1 MSGNHDDRHAI
12 VVLTEVAKQVDAAS
26 VRKPDVEEAKVWP
39 EAGDAGAKLG
49 CRPTD
54 RDRVT
59 FTLQDHLQRESD
71 VGFVIDN
78 EDALAWHGF
87 LNVNGPPFMDHRSF

>member
-1 MSGNHDDRHAI
+1 MSRNHDDRHA
-12 VVLTEVAKQVDAAS
+12 VVILTKVAEQVDAVS
-26 VRKPDVEEAKVWP
+26 VGKPDVEEAKVRP

-49 CRPTD
+49 RRPAD
-54 RDRVT
+54 RNGVT

-78 EDALAWHGF
+78 EDALAWHGP
-87 LNVNGPPFMDHRSF
+87 LNVNGPLFMNHRSF